1 MAESILTRN
10 ILRKR
15 IRKKF
20 PKVTIASRSE
30 AFREA
35 IIRTMEEQLGVER
48 SNLPALEASNFDR
61 HVEDFYCNLPRFWG
75 LVQRNE
81 YCLVKRHGGW
91 LNKVIR
97 LGPDPDEEPVNNLY
111 LFIASKRYSSI
122 SGALAFQ
129 TFKQSL
135 WNVKLYCAF

>member
-1 MAESILTRN
+1 MAESLLTRN
-10 ILRKR
+10 VLRKR

-48 SNLPALEASNFDR
+48 STLTVVQASKFDM
-61 HVEDFYCNLPRFWG
+61 HVNDFYNNLPRFWN

-81 YCLVKRHGGW
+81 YCLLKRHGVW

-97 LGPDPDEEPVNNLY
+97 LEPDTDEEPVNNLY
-111 LFIASKRYSSI
+111 ISI
-122 SGALAFQ
+122 LESVEKIMQVFPEHWSTGFPNFRPIS
-129 TFKQSL
+129 TT
-135 WNVKLYCAF
+135 